1 MTNIESIWLT
11 IGFTGQGMLFSRWIV
26 QWLASEKKAASEM
39 PIMFWYLS
47 LTGGLIS
54 LTYAIHL
61 QDPVFI
67 SGQSV
72 GAFVY
77 LRNLMLIH
85 KARKRVS
92 SE

>member
-1 MTNIESIWLT
+1 MTDTEIIWLT
-11 IGFTGQGMLFSRWIV
+11 IGFTGQGMFFSRWIV
-26 QWLASEKKAASEM
+26 QWLASEKKSASEM

-77 LRNLMLIH
+77 LRNLMLIY